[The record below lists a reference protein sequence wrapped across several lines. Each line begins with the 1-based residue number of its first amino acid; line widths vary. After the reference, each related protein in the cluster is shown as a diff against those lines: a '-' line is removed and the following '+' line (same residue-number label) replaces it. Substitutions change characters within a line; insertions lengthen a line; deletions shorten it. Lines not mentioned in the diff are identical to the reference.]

1 MTTTPTPASTPV
13 PEPASVP
20 GPAGLTELRLTPEEA
35 AETDRLALE
44 LAAEHPSADSESL
57 LQDLPLLA
65 ARLPERVRRFLRAF
79 QLDRADGYCAVSGHL
94 MDDDRIGPTPAHWRD
109 EQRVHRELPEE
120 ILLLL
125 YASLLGEP
133 FGWSTQ
139 QDGHLVNDVFP
150 IEEYETLLLGTGSRT
165 ALTLHTEDAFHPY
178 RADYIILAAL
188 RNPDRIP
195 VVVAEADFTT
205 LPADVLDVLFD
216 SRFEIISDDSHLP
229 HNNTV
234 RTPEDQRIFDNISR
248 LIHGLGRVPVLF
260 GSRTDPLLCFDATHM
275 SAPEDDPEA
284 VRAFAAAHEL
294 LTRSAR
300 PRALDAGTFVF
311 LNNHRVVHGRSSFT
325 ARYDGTDRWL
335 KRVNVTHDLRKSRGL
350 RRSVGARLIG

>member
-1 MTTTPTPASTPV
+1 MTTTPSTLP
-13 PEPASVP
+13 
-20 GPAGLTELRLTPEEA
+20 LTELRLSPDEA
-35 AETDRLALE
+35 AETARLALE
-44 LAAEHPSADSESL
+44 LAREYPSADSGSL

-79 QLDRADGYCAVSGHL
+79 QLDQAGGYCTISGHL
-94 MDDDRIGPTPAHWRD
+94 VDDGRIGPTPAHWRD

-120 ILLLL
+120 ILVLL

-133 FGWSTQ
+133 FGWATQ

-150 IEEYETLLLGTGSRT
+150 VKEYETLLLGTGSRT

-178 RADYIILAAL
+178 RADYIILASL
-188 RNPDRIP
+188 RNPDRVP
-195 VVVAEADFTT
+195 VVVAEADFTS
-205 LPADVLDVLFD
+205 LPEDVLDVLFEH
-216 SRFEIISDDSHLP
+216 RFRIISDDSHLP

-234 RTPEDQRIFDNISR
+234 STAEDRRIFDNISR
-248 LIHGLGRVPVLF
+248 LISGLGLVPVLF

-275 SAPEDDPEA
+275 SPPDDDPEA

-294 LTRSAR
+294 LTHNTR
-300 PRALDAGTFVF
+300 PCALDAGTFVF

-335 KRVNVTHDLRKSRGL
+335 KRVNVTHDLRKSRSL

>member
-1 MTTTPTPASTPV
+1 MTTTPDTLP
-13 PEPASVP
+13 
-20 GPAGLTELRLTPEEA
+20 LTELRLTPQEA
-35 AETDRLALE
+35 AETARLTME
-44 LAAEHPSADSESL
+44 LARDHPSADGEGL
-57 LQDLPLLA
+57 LEELPLLA
-65 ARLPERVRRFLRAF
+65 SRLPERVRRFLRSF
-79 QLDRADGYCAVSGHL
+79 QLDRAGGYCAISGHQV
-94 MDDDRIGPTPAHWRD
+94 DDERIGPTPEHWRD
-109 EQRVHRELPEE
+109 ERRVHHELPEE

-133 FGWSTQ
+133 FGWATQ

-150 IEEYETLLLGTGSRT
+150 IKEYETLLLGTGSRT

-178 RADYIILAAL
+178 RADYIILASL
-188 RNPDRIP
+188 RNPDGIP

-205 LPADVLDVLFD
+205 LPADVLDVLFE
-216 SRFEIISDDSHLP
+216 SRFRIISDDSHLA

-234 RTPEDQRIFDNISR
+234 STPEDRRIFAGISR
-248 LIHGLGRVPVLF
+248 LISGLGLVPVLF

-275 SAPEDDPEA
+275 SPPKDDPAA
-284 VRAFAAAHEL
+284 VHAFAAAREL
-294 LTRSAR
+294 LTDGTR
-300 PRALDAGTFVF
+300 PCPLDPGTFVF
-311 LNNHRVVHGRSSFT
+311 LNNHRVVHGRESFT